1 MEYGF
6 VSLIPMLTALILA
19 VITREAVLSLFL
31 GGVVGCVILA
41 GGNPA
46 ESYQTFIGTLYEQF
60 TSDDFIWL
68 AVIIAFFGGLILL
81 LRKSGSVLGFAK
93 VAEKV
98 VNTRKKSMFA
108 TYILGI
114 IIFIDEYLN
123 NLVVGTAM
131 SAITDK
137 FKVSREMLTFIVT
150 STGATVCAFLP
161 MSSWGVFMGG
171 QMEAV
176 NMVPGMGATQMF
188 LRTMPFIFY
197 GILSVVLVPLLI
209 LKIVPLYGP
218 LKKAEEKALHAET
231 AAAEGTVLEMEGDDV
246 PEEKRR
252 LVNFLVPILILAAI
266 VIVNGDMTIAIIVT
280 VVITVLLLA
289 VQKIKSLLESCSL
302 IMEGMTEMFSM
313 IVLVGVSYM
322 LNAVN
327 AQLGMTDFVINSFT
341 SHIPAAMFAL
351 FTFLVTFVLAFGT
364 GTFWGIAIV
373 AFPIL
378 IPAAQALGA
387 NVFLTAGAV
396 ISGVTMGAHTCF
408 FGDTVILACS
418 TTRVNTMEYSKCA
431 MPICA
436 IPCVLTMILYVVCGI
451 IL

>member
-1 MEYGF
+1 MEYGLI
-6 VSLIPMLTALILA
+6 SLVPMIVALVLA
-19 VITREAVLSLFL
+19 VITRDAIISLFL
-31 GGVVGCVILA
+31 GGIVGCVILA
-41 GGNPA
+41 GGGLS
-46 ESYQTFIGTLYEQF
+46 ESYNIFLATLYEQF

-68 AVIIAFFGGLILL
+68 AVIIAFFGGLITL

-137 FKVSREMLTFIVT
+137 FKVSREMLTFLVT

-176 NMVPGMGATQMF
+176 DMVPGMDATQMF
-188 LRTMPFIFY
+188 LHTMPFIFY
-197 GILSVVLVPLLI
+197 GILSVILVPLLI

-218 LKKAEEKALHAET
+218 MKKAEDRALQAET
-231 AAAEGTVLEMEGDDV
+231 AEVTGEALDIDGSDI

-252 LVNFLVPILILAAI
+252 LVNFLVPIIVLAAI
-266 VIVNGDMTIAIIVT
+266 VIVNGDMTIAILVT
-280 VVITVLLLA
+280 VLVTVFMLA
-289 VQKIKSLLESCSL
+289 VQKIKSLLESCKL
-302 IMEGMTEMFSM
+302 IMEGMTDMFSM
-313 IVLVGVSYM
+313 IVLLGVSYM

-327 AQLGMTDFVINSFT
+327 AQLGMTDFIINAFT

-351 FTFLVTFVLAFGT
+351 FTFVITFVLAFGT
-364 GTFWGIAIV
+364 GTFWGIAVV

-387 NVFLTAGAV
+387 NVFLTAGAI

-418 TTRVNTMEYSKCA
+418 TTKVSTMEYTKCA
-431 MPICA
+431 MPICV
-436 IPCVLTMILYVVCGI
+436 IPCVLTMILYIICGI
-451 IL
+451 MM

>member
-1 MEYGF
+1 MDYGII
-6 VSLIPMLTALILA
+6 SLVPMVTALILA
-19 VITREAVLSLFL
+19 VLTRDAVLSLFL
-31 GGVVGCVILA
+31 GAVVGCIILA
-41 GGNPA
+41 GGSPM
-46 ESYQTFIGTLYEQF
+46 ESYNTMIGILYEQF
-60 TSDDFIWL
+60 TSADFIWL

-93 VAEKV
+93 VAERV

-137 FKVSREMLTFIVT
+137 FKVSREMLTFLVT

-176 NMVPGMGATQMF
+176 DMVPGMTATQMF
-188 LRTMPFIFY
+188 MHTMPFIFY
-197 GILSVVLVPLLI
+197 GIISVVLIPLII
-209 LKIVPLYGP
+209 LKIVPIYGP
-218 LKKAEEKALHAET
+218 LKKAEERALASD
-231 AAAEGTVLEMEGDDV
+231 TVLVGGEEIEIEGNDV

-252 LVNFLVPILILAAI
+252 LVNFLIPIIILSGI
-266 VIVNGDMTIAIIVT
+266 VILNGDMTIAIMVT
-280 VVITVLLLA
+280 VVITVILLA
-289 VQKIKSLLESCSL
+289 VQKIKGLLESCGL

-341 SHIPAAMFAL
+341 SHIPTAMFAL
-351 FTFLVTFVLAFGT
+351 FTFIVTFVLAFGT
-364 GTFWGIAIV
+364 GTFWGIALV

-378 IPAAQALGA
+378 IPAAQAIDA
-387 NVFLTAGAV
+387 NVFLTAGAI

-418 TTRVNTMEYSKCA
+418 TTKVNTMDYSKCA
-431 MPICA
+431 IPICA
-436 IPCVLTMILYVVCGI
+436 IPCVVTMILYIVCGI
-451 IL
+451 VL

>member
-1 MEYGF
+1 MDYGII
-6 VSLIPMLTALILA
+6 SLVPMLSALILA
-19 VITREAVLSLFL
+19 VITRDAILSLFL
-31 GGVVGCVILA
+31 GAVVGCCILA
-41 GGNPA
+41 GGNPM
-46 ESYQTFIGTLYEQF
+46 ESYNTMIGILYEQF
-60 TSDDFIWL
+60 TSEDFIWL

-137 FKVSREMLTFIVT
+137 FKVSREMLTFLVT

-176 NMVPGMGATQMF
+176 DMVPGMTATQMF
-188 LRTMPFIFY
+188 MHTMPFIFY
-197 GILSVVLVPLLI
+197 GIISVVLVPLII
-209 LKIVPLYGP
+209 LKIVPIYGP
-218 LKKAEEKALHAET
+218 LKKAEERALASDTVMIDGEEIEI
-231 AAAEGTVLEMEGDDV
+231 EGNDV

-252 LVNFLVPILILAAI
+252 LLNFLIPIIILAGI
-266 VIVNGDMTIAIIVT
+266 VILNGDMTIAIIVT
-280 VVITVLLLA
+280 VVVTVILLA
-289 VQKIKSLLESCSL
+289 FQRIKGLLESCKL
-302 IMEGMTEMFSM
+302 IMDGMTEMFSM

-341 SHIPAAMFAL
+341 SHIPTAMFAL
-351 FTFLVTFVLAFGT
+351 FTFIVTFMLAFGT
-364 GTFWGIAIV
+364 GTFWGIALV

-378 IPAAQALGA
+378 IPAAQAIDA
-387 NVFLTAGAV
+387 NVFLTAGAI

-418 TTRVNTMEYSKCA
+418 TTKVNTMDYSKCA
-431 MPICA
+431 IPICA
-436 IPCVLTMILYVVCGI
+436 IPCIITMILYIVCGV